1 MAIKKRPP
9 VDPAT
14 EAKIEAFGAAADD
27 PTSTAQARAPQ
38 PAPNAAQRTRLAGA
52 TARKSAERSGGVA
65 KTFLVRWPD
74 DELPLLLAE
83 VSALE
88 DRSQHAVVLRA
99 LRRGLAVMK
108 ADADE

>member
-1 MAIKKRPP
+1 MAIRKRPP

-14 EAKIEAFGAAADD
+14 EAKIEAFGAAAESAAAS
-27 PTSTAQARAPQ
+27 PLPPPAEAAAARA
-38 PAPNAAQRTRLAGA
+38 AGTATRKPVERAG
-52 TARKSAERSGGVA
+52 EVA

-88 DRSQHAVVLRA
+88 ERSQHAVVLRA
-99 LRRGLAVMK
+99 LRRGLDAMK
-108 ADADE
+108 ATDA